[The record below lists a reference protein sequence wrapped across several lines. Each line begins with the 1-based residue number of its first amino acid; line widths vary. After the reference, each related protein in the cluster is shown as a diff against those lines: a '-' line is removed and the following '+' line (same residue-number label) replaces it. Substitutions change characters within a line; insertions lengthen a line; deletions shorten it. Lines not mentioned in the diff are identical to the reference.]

1 MGSPN
6 AASFTDLAKVLP
18 SKALFRLSAL
28 ASASR
33 SYRVNA
39 SDHHHPRRNR
49 PSRLFVFHLI
59 ITVKKSFL
67 ADFGGQMAT
76 LFVCLLGPCRLI
88 PTPLSLLGRWAIN
101 SAQPALAPHR
111 QLWLLI
117 VWHASTHPAFPRM
130 LHPPGS
136 GTLFFLQI
144 AIFRKSP
151 SLPTDTS
158 RRPPPA
164 GGGASTGTGTWS
176 Y

>member
-28 ASASR
+28 ASASG
-33 SYRVNA
+33 SYRINA

-76 LFVCLLGPCRLI
+76 LFVCRFGPCRLL
-88 PTPLSLLGRWAIN
+88 PTPLSLLGRWSIN
-101 SAQPALAPHR
+101 SASPVFAPHL

-117 VWHASTHPAFPRM
+117 VWHVSTRPAVPR
-130 LHPPGS
+130 LLYPS
-136 GTLFFLQI
+136 DYGTLFFQQI
-144 AIFRKSP
+144 AIFRQSP
-151 SLPTDTS
+151 VLPIDTS
-158 RRPPPA
+158 RRPPTA
-164 GGGASTGTGTWS
+164 DGGASTGTGT
-176 Y
+176 